1 MARIFLALATSACAL
16 VAANVRAAGKLEVT
30 DAWVRAAPPGAMM
43 LAGYARLHNAGDEPV
58 IVRGAS
64 SDMFGDVSLH
74 ESVESG
80 GVERMRPLA
89 SISIAPGDD
98 VLLAPGGK
106 HLMLMKPQRALTAGT
121 AVTIHFDTSVRDG
134 VEAMFVGRDAA
145 PFGVGNP

>member
-89 SISIAPGDD
+89 SISITPGEDA
-98 VLLAPGGK
+98 LLAPGGK
-106 HLMLMKPQRALTAGT
+106 HLMLMKPQHALTAGT
-121 AVTIHFDTSVRDG
+121 AVTIHFDTNDRDG
-134 VEAMFVGRDAA
+134 VEAKFVVRDAA